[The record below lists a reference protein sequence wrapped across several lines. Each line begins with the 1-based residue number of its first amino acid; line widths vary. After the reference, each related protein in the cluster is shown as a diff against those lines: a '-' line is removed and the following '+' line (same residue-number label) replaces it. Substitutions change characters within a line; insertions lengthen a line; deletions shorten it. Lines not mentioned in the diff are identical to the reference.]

1 MNSKH
6 IKRHTRPYGCTFT
19 SCPRRFGS
27 KNDWKRHENTMHYQI
42 EAWKCAE
49 LKISD
54 DSNLTTTGDK
64 ATTTTAKQCGR
75 LCYRRELFMAHL
87 HEAHHLAGPHNEQ
100 YVKEQCKKRRVGRNG
115 QCGFWCGFCQTVV
128 RLEKMGIE
136 AWDERFNHIDDEH
149 FKKNARVED
158 WVPLE
163 GDVPRE
169 RLDPVVAQVC
179 VDPEK
184 ETREAEEKGS
194 DEEDSGPD
202 AEGEAEDLILLEA
215 GGLEEK
221 TARAKAAAMA
231 RARCLSSGVAGP
243 DAKKEVRRLWN
254 CVSLLIPLSP
264 FLLLSFPSTHP
275 YPLPLLKQPHIL
287 SLPSYNYCLANHQPD
302 SHSAHAAAPS

>member
-1 MNSKH
+1 MYSKH

-19 SCPRRFGS
+19 GCPRRFGS

-49 LKISD
+49 PKISD
-54 DSNLTTTGDK
+54 NPNS
-64 ATTTTAKQCGR
+64 TTARGNSATASKQCGR

-87 HEAHHLAGPHNEQ
+87 HDAHHLGDSSNAQ

-149 FKKNARVED
+149 FKKGTRVED

-163 GDVPRE
+163 GEVPRE
-169 RLDPVVAQVC
+169 RLDPVVATTY
-179 VDPEK
+179 VDPKK
-184 ETREAEEKGS
+184 EAGEAAEDEEDENGS

-202 AEGEAEDLILLEA
+202 AEGEGEDLVVLES
-215 GGLEEK
+215 GGLEEEI
-221 TARAKAAAMA
+221 ARAKVSAVA
-231 RARCLSSGVAGP
+231 RARCLSANIGGGAE
-243 DAKKEVRRLWN
+243 AKGNLRRLWD
-254 CVSLLIPLSP
+254 CVSFSDSIP
-264 FLLLSFPSTHP
+264 F
-275 YPLPLLKQPHIL
+275 
-287 SLPSYNYCLANHQPD
+287 
-302 SHSAHAAAPS
+302 